1 MATLES
7 LQATLAK
14 YEAERDRILTSG
26 SSFGVDG
33 TTRSSAALETIAR
46 EIEKLEHRIAMM
58 TPGGGYHTSA
68 VFGGRG

>member
-26 SSFGVDG
+26 SSYGVDS

-58 TPGGGYHTSA
+58 TTGASYNASA

>member
-14 YEAERDRILTSG
+14 YEAERDRILLSG
-26 SSFGVDG
+26 ASYGVDS
-33 TTRSSAALETIAR
+33 TTRSAANLETIVR
-46 EIEKLEHRIAMM
+46 EIEKLEHRIALMQG
-58 TPGGGYHTSA
+58 TAHTSA

>member
-14 YEAERDRILTSG
+14 YEAERDRILATGQSYG
-26 SSFGVDG
+26 ADS
-33 TTRSSAALETIAR
+33 TTRSSAALETINR

-58 TPGGGYHTSA
+58 TQGASYHASA